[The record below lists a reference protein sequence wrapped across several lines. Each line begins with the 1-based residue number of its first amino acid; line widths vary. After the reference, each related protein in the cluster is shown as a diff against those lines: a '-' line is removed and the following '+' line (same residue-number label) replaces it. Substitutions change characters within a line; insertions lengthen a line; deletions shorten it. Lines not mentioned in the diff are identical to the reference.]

1 MARVYS
7 ALASVGNRATAN
19 ADDTYIEIKVPANVT
34 IRIKRITF
42 TDGAGTNTALIVESG
57 IRIKLLE
64 TSTTFVGTSVAFT
77 PIRRNP
83 NTSASAC
90 TVKIRNTAT
99 QTNTNGT
106 IVRTFDQIA
115 PRNLFTFEWTARDL
129 TDAITINGSATTFFA
144 LVVSK
149 SGTAV
154 QVKTV
159 SVTWE
164 EF

>member
-7 ALASVGNRATAN
+7 ALASVGNRATSN
-19 ADDTYIEIKVPANVT
+19 QDDCYIEIKVPANVT
-34 IRIKRITF
+34 IRIKRVAF
-42 TDGAGTNTALIVESG
+42 ADGAGTNATLISESG

-64 TSTTFVGTSVAFT
+64 TSTSMALGSAFT

-83 NTSASAC
+83 STSTSAC
-90 TVKIRNTAT
+90 TVKVRTVATDANTP
-99 QTNTNGT
+99 GT

-129 TDAITINGSATTFFA
+129 TDTITINGSASTFFD

-149 SGTAV
+149 SGTSV

-159 SVTWE
+159 SVVWE

>member
-7 ALASVGNRATAN
+7 ALASVGNRAVSN
-19 ADDTYIEIKVPANVT
+19 QDDTYIEIKIPANVT
-34 IRIKRITF
+34 IRIKKITF
-42 TDGAGTNTALIVESG
+42 ADGAGTNTALIAESG

-64 TSTTFVGTSVAFT
+64 TSTSMALGSAFT

-83 NTSASAC
+83 NTSTSAC
-90 TVKIRNTAT
+90 TVKVRTVATDVNTP
-99 QTNTNGT
+99 GT
-106 IVRTFDQIA
+106 MVRTFDQIA
-115 PRNLFTFEWTARDL
+115 PRNLFIFEWTARDL
-129 TDAITINGSATTFFA
+129 TDAITINGSASTFFD

-149 SGTAV
+149 SGTSV
-154 QVKTV
+154 VVKTV

>member
-7 ALASVGNRATAN
+7 ALASVGNRAISSQ
-19 ADDTYIEIKVPANVT
+19 DDTYIEINIPSNVT
-34 IRIKRITF
+34 IRVKRVF
-42 TDGAGTNTALIVESG
+42 FADGAGTNTALIAESG

-64 TSTTFVGTSVAFT
+64 CSTTMTGGSAFT
-77 PIRRNP
+77 PVKRNP
-83 NTSASAC
+83 NGPASAC
-90 TVKIRNTAT
+90 TVKVRTLAT
-99 QTNTNGT
+99 DTNTNGT
-106 IVRTFDQIA
+106 IVRTHDQIA

-129 TDAITINGSATTFFA
+129 GDAITINGPAFFD

>member
-7 ALASVGNRATAN
+7 ALTSVANRGIDSQ
-19 ADDTYIEIKVPANVT
+19 DDTYIEIKVPANVT
-34 IRIKRITF
+34 IRIKRISF
-42 TDGAGTNTALIVESG
+42 ADGAGTNTALILESG

-64 TSTTFVGTSVAFT
+64 TSTTFAGTSTAYT
-77 PIRRNP
+77 PVKRNP

-90 TVKIRNTAT
+90 TVKIRATAT
-99 QTNTNGT
+99 QANTNGT

-115 PRNLFTFEWTARDL
+115 PRNLFVFEWTARDL
-129 TDAITINGSATTFFA
+129 TDAITINGSASTFFA
-144 LVVSK
+144 IVISK

>member
-7 ALASVGNRATAN
+7 AWVSIGNRAVDSQ
-19 ADDTYIEIKVPANVT
+19 DDTYIEIKVPAGVT
-34 IRIKRITF
+34 IRIKKVTF
-42 TDGAGTNTALIVESG
+42 ADGAGTNTALILESG

-64 TSTTFVGTSVAFT
+64 TSTTMAGTTAAFT
-77 PIRRNP
+77 PVRRNP

-90 TVKIRNTAT
+90 TVKIRNLAT
-99 QTNTNGT
+99 TVNTPGT
-106 IVRTFDQIA
+106 IVRTCDQIA
-115 PRNLFTFEWTARDL
+115 PRNLFVFEWTAIDL
-129 TDAITINGSATTFFA
+129 DNTITINGSANTFFEI
-144 LVVSK
+144 VVSK

-159 SVTWE
+159 SVVWE

>member
-7 ALASVGNRATAN
+7 ALASVGNRATSN
-19 ADDTYIEIKVPANVT
+19 QDDTYIEIKVPADVT
-34 IRIKRITF
+34 IRIKRISF
-42 TDGAGTNTALIVESG
+42 ADGSGTNTALIAESA

-64 TSTTFVGTSVAFT
+64 TSTTMTGGAAFT
-77 PIRRNP
+77 PVKRNP
-83 NTSASAC
+83 NTSSSAC
-90 TVKIRNTAT
+90 TVKVRTLAT
-99 QTNTNGT
+99 DTNTNGT
-106 IVRTFDQIA
+106 IVRTFDQISL
-115 PRNLFTFEWTARDL
+115 RNLFTFEWTARDL
-129 TDAITINGSATTFFA
+129 TDAITINGSATTFFD

-149 SGTAV
+149 SGTSV

>member
-7 ALASVGNRATAN
+7 ALASVGNRTATSSS
-19 ADDTYIEIKVPANVT
+19 DCYIEIKVPPDVT
-34 IRIKRITF
+34 IRIKRVTF
-42 TDGAGTNTALIVESG
+42 ADGAGTNIALISESN

-64 TSTTFVGTSVAFT
+64 TSTSMLGGAAFT

-90 TVKIRNTAT
+90 TVKVRTLDT
-99 QTNTNGT
+99 DTNTNGT
-106 IVRTFDQIA
+106 IVRTIDQISV
-115 PRNLFTFEWTARDL
+115 RNLFTFEWTAIDL
-129 TDAITINGSATTFFA
+129 TDAITINGSANTFFD

-149 SGTAV
+149 AGTAV

-159 SVTWE
+159 SVVWE